1 MATKKQQAEQ
11 QQEPKKTKVAE
22 KLAKDLKRKSDFENA
37 MSAMSPQN
45 RQRVE
50 AAIDA
55 KNRPKS
61 TATPMPVVVLS
72 AEREQLLAE
81 MKQREDTDKL
91 ILQGWG
97 QRLAVTRKK
106 AVNLNEQYRDLLYK
120 FIQEAYAVYSEA
132 ASHELAE
139 SFFANVRGALRTLNL
154 PFQGNTPDASLVIR
168 LIFGA
173 DAENKNVSEYGKAM
187 QAALARGVKTDKFA
201 EWLKHESL
209 TKVLA
214 DQRAVEKEIE
224 TPTSRIERAR
234 RLILRLIDIRDAVP
248 MFSHA
253 TTAHAAD
260 KNIGKRY
267 GLCIALGHANRR
279 MDRDSF
285 YADINFSLV
294 FPVSLDFEIY
304 IVDKLARHVM
314 PRLEDWEQ
322 KVTALTEEV
331 WADQLFE
338 NLIAACDEEVAKNKE
353 YWANRQQAQRYEDQ
367 QEFARVVKQ
376 KKATKSS
383 AATKAK
389 KSPSV
394 T

>member
-11 QQEPKKTKVAE
+11 LQESKKTKVAD
-22 KLAKDLKRKSDFENA
+22 KLAKDLQRKADFEKTKA
-37 MSAMSPQN
+37 AMSPQN
-45 RQRVE
+45 RQRLE
-50 AAIDA
+50 AAIAA

-61 TATPMPVVVLS
+61 TATSLPVIVLS

-81 MKQREDTDKL
+81 MKQREDADKA

-106 AVNLNEQYRDLLYK
+106 TVNLNEQYRDLLYK
-120 FIQEAYAVYSEA
+120 SIQEAYAVYSEA

-139 SFFANVRGALRTLNL
+139 SFFANVRGALRTLNI

-173 DAENKNVSEYGKAM
+173 DAKTKNVSEYGKAM
-187 QAALARGVKTDKFA
+187 QAALARDVKTDKFA
-201 EWLKHESL
+201 EWLNHESL

-224 TPTSRIERAR
+224 SPTSRLERAR

-248 MFSHA
+248 IFSHK

-267 GLCIALGHANRR
+267 GLCVALGHANRR
-279 MDRDSF
+279 MDRENF

-314 PRLEDWEQ
+314 PRLEDWEK
-322 KVTALTEEV
+322 KVAELTEEV

-338 NLIAACDEEVAKNKE
+338 NLIAACDDEVAKNNE

-367 QEFARVVKQ
+367 QEFARVVQ
-376 KKATKSS
+376 KKKASKSS
-383 AATKAK
+383 AASKTKK
-389 KSPSV
+389 PPSV

>member
-11 QQEPKKTKVAE
+11 QQEPKKTKVTE

-55 KNRPKS
+55 KNRPIS
-61 TATPMPVVVLS
+61 TAISAHKVTLS
-72 AEREQLLAE
+72 AEREQQLAE
-81 MKQREDTDKL
+81 MNQRDEADKAML
-91 ILQGWG
+91 MNWG
-97 QRLAVTRKK
+97 QRLADTSHKISS
-106 AVNLNEQYRDLLYK
+106 VNKQYRDLLYSYV
-120 FIQEAYAVYSEA
+120 QEAYAIYSEA
-132 ASHELAE
+132 SSHELAE
-139 SFFANVRGALRTLNL
+139 SFFANVRGALRTSNI
-154 PFQGNTPDASLVIR
+154 PFQGNTPDASLVAK
-168 LIFGA
+168 LVLGA
-173 DAENKNVSEYGKAM
+173 NASNKSVSEYGKVM

-201 EWLKHESL
+201 EWLKQETI

-214 DQRAVEKEIE
+214 DQRAVEQEIE
-224 TPTSRIERAR
+224 TPKDRLERAR
-234 RLILRLIDIRDAVP
+234 RLILRLIDIRDTAP
-248 MFSHA
+248 MFSFA
-253 TTAHAAD
+253 TTAHTAE
-260 KNIGKRY
+260 KKLGKHY
-267 GLCIALGHANRR
+267 GLCVALGHANRR
-279 MDRDSF
+279 MDRNSF

-389 KSPSV
+389 KSPNV